1 MLLAGD
7 VGGTKSLLGL
17 FTSDAPRPE
26 PVETREFTTLTFTDL
41 GDMVAEFLAGA
52 RRGNRIDAASF
63 GVAGPVVGTSARL
76 TNVPWLVDTKTLAE
90 RFSIAH
96 VGLLNDLVALA
107 HAVPVLGASELDV
120 LQAGRMAPKG
130 NKALVAAGTGLGEAF
145 LHFVEGRLVPCGSEA
160 GHSDFAAR
168 TPVEV
173 RVLEALTR
181 SVGRASVEHVVS
193 GSGLVNIHRVLHPG
207 TCPAIDPAGDPARA
221 PALISR
227 AALERRCQQCVETLD
242 AFVAAYGAEAGNLA
256 LRTMATGGV
265 YVGGGIAPKIL
276 AALKA
281 GGFLDAFRAK
291 PPMDEFLKAVPVF
304 VILNRAAGLLGA
316 AVHARTLAGTSPRSR
331 AR

>member
-26 PVETREFTTLTFTDL
+26 PVETREFTTLSFTDL
-41 GDMVAEFLAGA
+41 GAMVAEFLAGA

-76 TNVPWLVDTKTLAE
+76 TNVPWLVDTKTLAQ

-107 HAVPVLGASELDV
+107 HAVPVLRASELDV
-120 LQAGRMAPKG
+120 LQEGRMAPKG

-145 LHFVEGRLVPCGSEA
+145 LHFVEGRLVPCGLEA

-181 SVGRASVEHVVS
+181 SFGRASVEHIVS

-207 TCPAIDPAGDPARA
+207 TCPAVDPAGDPRAR
-221 PALISR
+221 PR
-227 AALERRCQQCVETLD
+227 AD
-242 AFVAAYGAEAGNLA
+242 
-256 LRTMATGGV
+256 LRG
-265 YVGGGIAPKIL
+265 
-276 AALKA
+276 
-281 GGFLDAFRAK
+281 
-291 PPMDEFLKAVPVF
+291 
-304 VILNRAAGLLGA
+304 
-316 AVHARTLAGTSPRSR
+316 PRSSAAASSVWRRSMRSWRRMAPRR
-331 AR
+331 ATSRSGQWRRGASMSVAGSRRRSSLP